1 MVAKAYAVLD
11 ASILDQKNTSITR
24 LQCYHVAHIKHGPRL
39 KQAVVSL
46 NTQRSRSGV
55 RQYIKFL
62 KDVAAK
68 EEVQECE
75 SLLELIDSWLCAIL
89 NQCVSDVVIAL
100 CICDLTLLHTYTIM
114 LFFIHLATSKSWFGG
129 ECAGTDAFLGKIEG
143 EREGLEA
150 VARPLPFKSRELDCE
165 GEDKCDVECDAFL
178 AMSKKEIDCEGE
190 DECDIFLHLGCE
202 GPGTGGGELGMEVN
216 GNGEQDISD
225 AGLGTTVGP
234 WPLTEQPPRRSQCL
248 RQVLLSQRECAFFLH
263 ARVVHISSRVASLNC
278 IGCKTGEAPSTGEP
292 EGLFDPD
299 NHRKK
304 VHAFSPE
311 NFLH

>member
-1 MVAKAYAVLD
+1 
-11 ASILDQKNTSITR
+11 
-24 LQCYHVAHIKHGPRL
+24 
-39 KQAVVSL
+39 
-46 NTQRSRSGV
+46 
-55 RQYIKFL
+55 
-62 KDVAAK
+62 
-68 EEVQECE
+68 
-75 SLLELIDSWLCAIL
+75 
-89 NQCVSDVVIAL
+89 
-100 CICDLTLLHTYTIM
+100 M
-114 LFFIHLATSKSWFGG
+114 LFFIRSATSKSWFGG

-150 VARPLPFKSRELDCE
+150 VARPLPFESRELDCDAFLGKIEGEREGLEAVARPLPFESRELDCE

-190 DECDIFLHLGCE
+190 DERDIFLRLGCE

-216 GNGEQDISD
+216 GDGERDISD

-234 WPLTEQPPRRSQCL
+234 WPLTEQPPRRPQCL

-278 IGCKTGEAPSTGEP
+278 TGCKTDEAPSTGEP